1 MNVPLALEMI
11 GISKQFPGVQ
21 ALDQV
26 DFAVQAGEIHALI
39 GENGAG
45 KSTLM
50 KILFGAIPKDSG
62 VIRIKGHEVEIRSPA
77 DAQRAGVSMVHQE
90 LNLVPQMTAVQN
102 IALGREPSVDPL
114 GQVMDRAAMRTET
127 ERLLAQLDAHLDT
140 TVPVRRL
147 SIAQRQMIE
156 IAKALSLKADVLVM
170 DEPTS
175 SLTDKEIHDLFR
187 ALRSL
192 TAQGVSIV
200 FISHRLE
207 EVFEIAD
214 RITVLRDGR
223 AVGTVERA
231 AVRPDDVIRMMVGR
245 EVKDMFPKQFARRGD
260 ELLRVEHLTIPGV
273 VEDVSLTGH
282 AGEIVGLAG
291 LIGAGRTDI
300 GWAVFGCAPEAQG
313 AIFIAGEPAHLRSPQ
328 DAIRRGVGFLTADR
342 KTQGLVLPL
351 AVQNNISLANL
362 SALTRW
368 GVIDF
373 GRRAEA
379 ARRSVE
385 DLRIRPPD
393 IRRTVRTLSGGN
405 QQKVVLAKWLFSQA
419 RILIFDEPTRGV
431 DVGAKVEIY
440 QLMNKLVQAGAFIL
454 MISSELPEIMGM
466 SDRVL
471 VMRTGRLVAEFRRQ
485 ADGDWPPDTKQE
497 ILRYAMGEFEEAKA

>member
-1 MNVPLALEMI
+1 MAQEPAILLQSVTRR
-11 GISKQFPGVQ
+11 F
-21 ALDQV
+21 
-26 DFAVQAGEIHALI
+26 
-39 GENGAG
+39 G
-45 KSTLM
+45 K
-50 KILFGAIPKDSG
+50 
-62 VIRIKGHEVEIRSPA
+62 V
-77 DAQRAGVSMVHQE
+77 
-90 LNLVPQMTAVQN
+90 TA
-102 IALGREPSVDPL
+102 
-114 GQVMDRAAMRTET
+114 
-127 ERLLAQLDAHLDT
+127 
-140 TVPVRRL
+140 
-147 SIAQRQMIE
+147 
-156 IAKALSLKADVLVM
+156 
-170 DEPTS
+170 
-175 SLTDKEIHDLFR
+175 
-187 ALRSL
+187 
-192 TAQGVSIV
+192 
-200 FISHRLE
+200 
-207 EVFEIAD
+207 
-214 RITVLRDGR
+214 
-223 AVGTVERA
+223 
-231 AVRPDDVIRMMVGR
+231 
-245 EVKDMFPKQFARRGD
+245 
-260 ELLRVEHLTIPGV
+260 

-313 AIFIAGEPAHLRSPQ
+313 AIFIAGESAHLRSPQ

-471 VMRTGRLVAEFRRQ
+471 VMRTGRLVAEFRRP

-497 ILRYAMGEFEEAKA
+497 ILRYAMGEFEEAKT